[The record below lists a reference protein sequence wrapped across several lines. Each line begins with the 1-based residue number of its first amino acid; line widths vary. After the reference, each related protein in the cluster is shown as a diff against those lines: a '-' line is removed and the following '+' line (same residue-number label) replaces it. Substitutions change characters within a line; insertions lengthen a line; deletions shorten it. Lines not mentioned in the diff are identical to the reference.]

1 MGPTVIY
8 YMHNVSTTKENYRE
22 SLPERQYGQTEARSG
37 DSMSDGRK
45 TRRTILWG
53 KKWTKWTGCEWQRA
67 DKGWELHQPRQ
78 FISSDNFISIVT
90 VLWNRPPQMR
100 ASSLALGWVNP
111 WRECFQRYPRSIH
124 HSQFQVPYVMAGF
137 SNSLEIIDNVHLPS
151 VAPADMEKNL
161 GKWKTFP
168 LHEHAP
174 GVIARGVITNVLTE
188 HWGSDRV
195 DCIFQLY
202 KLSGFLKQ
210 VQLTWH
216 SLTGYNIQ

>member
-111 WRECFQRYPRSIH
+111 WRECFQRYPRSI
-124 HSQFQVPYVMAGF
+124 FQEDTA
-137 SNSLEIIDNVHLPS
+137 L
-151 VAPADMEKNL
+151 
-161 GKWKTFP
+161 
-168 LHEHAP
+168 
-174 GVIARGVITNVLTE
+174 
-188 HWGSDRV
+188 
-195 DCIFQLY
+195 
-202 KLSGFLKQ
+202 
-210 VQLTWH
+210 
-216 SLTGYNIQ
+216 SLTQQVLLEHLLSLKVQIQSLTFRSFGLERRLCLEFFF